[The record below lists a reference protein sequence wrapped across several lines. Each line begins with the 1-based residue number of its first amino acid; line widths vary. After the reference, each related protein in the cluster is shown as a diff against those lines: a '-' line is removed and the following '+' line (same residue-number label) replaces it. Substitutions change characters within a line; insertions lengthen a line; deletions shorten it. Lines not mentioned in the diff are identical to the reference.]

1 MPRRQSAGV
10 IAYRRTRG
18 ELECF
23 LVHPGGPFWQ
33 RKDDGAW
40 SIPKGEFGD
49 DESPEAAA
57 RREFNEETGFALAQ
71 PMIALKPIKQRSGK
85 IVHPF
90 AVESDFDADAIRSN
104 TFALEWPPRSGAMR
118 EFPEVD
124 RAAWFTL
131 AEAQRKIL
139 DAQRPILTE
148 LADRLKAA

>member
-18 ELECF
+18 ELEVF

-33 RKDDGAW
+33 RK
-40 SIPKGEFGD
+40 SIPKGELGD
-49 DESPEAAA
+49 GESPEIAA
-57 RREFNEETGFALAQ
+57 RREFNEETGFSLSQ
-71 PMIALKPIKQRSGK
+71 PMIALKPVKQKSGK

-90 AVESDFDADAIRSN
+90 ALEADFDADAIRSN
-104 TFALEWPPRSGAMR
+104 TFALEWPPRSGEMR

-131 AEAQRKIL
+131 TDAQRKIL
-139 DAQRPILTE
+139 DAQRAILIE
-148 LADRLKAA
+148 LSEIVDRAR